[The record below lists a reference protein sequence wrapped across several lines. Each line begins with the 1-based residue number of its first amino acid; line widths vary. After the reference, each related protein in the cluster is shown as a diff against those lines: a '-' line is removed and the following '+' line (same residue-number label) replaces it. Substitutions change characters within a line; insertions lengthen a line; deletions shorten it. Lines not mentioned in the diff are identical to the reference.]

1 MSIKR
6 HAAGY
11 RVVLTADARRFF
23 NDKEVMQDR
32 KGAALKAIE
41 ALRKNPI
48 PRVAMDLENG
58 FYAIKLETD
67 VITYKFDE
75 MNSKVTID
83 DIVIDIGSLGIK
95 Y

>member
-6 HAAGY
+6 QAAGC
-11 RVVLTADARRFF
+11 RIVLTADARRFF
-23 NDKEVMQDR
+23 NDSEVMQDR
-32 KGAALKAIE
+32 KSAALKALQ
-41 ALRKNPI
+41 ALRKTPI

-75 MNSKVTID
+75 MHRKVTID

>member
-6 HAAGY
+6 QAAGC
-11 RVVLTADARRFF
+11 RVVLTTDARRFF
-23 NDKEVMQDR
+23 NDREVMQNR
-32 KGAALKAIE
+32 KSAALKVIE
-41 ALRKNPI
+41 ALRKNPA

-67 VITYKFDE
+67 VITYKFDKK
-75 MNSKVTID
+75 NNKVTID
-83 DIVIDIGSLGIK
+83 DIVIDIGSLGIE